1 MALGTL
7 LTATVKGE
15 REGTAVVNI
24 LVDAP
29 SSSVQ
34 EITLNSLKITYEGDG
49 DGLFDMVLQPSS
61 CTIGIEVDRAKDTW
75 LDTFLNG
82 IIGNENEYFIEV
94 LRNGSREWIG
104 KVLLDISEIE
114 DSPIYTYN
122 MTATCGLGTL
132 KDFDFDFALN
142 PANGTYLVVGEVLRK
157 ALLPTYTDVAYS
169 ASDNYITSMCNF
181 FEQEQL
187 SLIGTKCPLEI
198 NRIARVSLIE
208 DVEENEPLNCADV
221 IERILRPFGVRI
233 RMQLGRWFLVNPI
246 AYTQPLVYAYNY
258 GNRDY
263 SLGPLS
269 VGYNAHETNL
279 DGSNNIDTISGN
291 TFTYKPALVRVDVK
305 YKPESKIV
313 LQKAYNT
320 SVFYPNFDVKDLDTN
335 PIKISGKVQYEV
347 PRIFNGITNAVNGTV
362 RLTFIVKALAGA
374 TEKYRLDYTSQSSF
388 YWTTNLNSVC
398 VYDFSPVT
406 DSRAVDEQSLS
417 IDMPILV
424 DTSITNLSFE
434 IYVNN
439 LATSC
444 SQALDWGCTLVAE
457 QLFDNGTYEDDIAY
471 TTDNTVL
478 TNNSVYKEYEIYHGD
493 NANSLVLSA
502 FQSKSAPAAVWSNSV
517 GWLLDYDP
525 ITTSIPIGQLLSKQ
539 IMNFGR
545 VANKTYQC
553 TLYYGN
559 SLTMFNTLVY
569 GAEKYFINSGEFDY
583 KTNDFTGD
591 IIQLNP
597 ILTGSSSTTG
607 KPFRSGIDRLRSQ
620 VGQIDRNI
628 GDINVG
634 IGRTNGVV
642 RDLIDRVTIIEG
654 MLTNVQPLLSNMI
667 NLDESYTPGTAVPL
681 NITINQDGSYTI
693 TTG

>member
-7 LTATVKGE
+7 FTATVKGE

-24 LVDAP
+24 LVDSP

-61 CTIGIEVDRAKDTW
+61 CTIGIEVDRARDTF

-104 KVLLDISEIE
+104 KVLLDIAEIE

-132 KDFDFDFALN
+132 KDYDFDFALN

-169 ASDNYITSMCNF
+169 ASTVYISSMVNM
-181 FEQEQL
+181 FEDSNKVL
-187 SLIGTKCPLEI
+187 AGSRCPLEFT
-198 NRIARVSLIE
+198 RIARVSLIE
-208 DVEENEPLNCADV
+208 DVEENEPLTCADV

-246 AYTQPLVYAYNY
+246 AYSQTLVNVYNY
-258 GNRDY
+258 GNQDY

-269 VGYNAHETNL
+269 VSYSAHETNL

-305 YKPESKIV
+305 YKPESKFV

-320 SVFYPNFDVKDLDTN
+320 DVYYPNFDVRDLDTN

-347 PRIFNGITNAVNGTV
+347 PRIFNGVTNAVNGTV

-398 VYDFSPVT
+398 IYDFSPVT
-406 DSRAVDEQSLS
+406 DARAVDEQS
-417 IDMPILV
+417 INVDMPILV
-424 DTSITNLSFE
+424 DSSITNLSFE

-478 TNNSVYKEYEIYHGD
+478 TNNSVYKEYEIFHGD

-502 FQSKSAPAAVWSNSV
+502 FQAKSSPGAVWANSS
-517 GWLLDYDP
+517 GWVLDYSP
-525 ITTSIPIGQLLSKQ
+525 ISPVPIGQLLSKQ

-569 GAEKYFINSGEFDY
+569 GTEKYFINSGEFDY

-591 IIQLNP
+591 IIQLNL
-597 ILTGSSSTTG
+597 ILTGSSSSTG
-607 KPFRSGIDRLRSQ
+607 TPYRSGIDRLRGQ
-620 VGQIDRNI
+620 VQDVVRNVADIDTKL
-628 GDINVG
+628 G
-634 IGRTNGVV
+634 IGLAEIRKITGRLQFVENALTRT
-642 RDLIDRVTIIEG
+642 
-654 MLTNVQPLLSNMI
+654 QPLMVDV
-667 NLDESYTPGTAVPL
+667 LDFGESYTPGTPV
-681 NITINQDGSYTI
+681 NVKIQINPDGTYTL

>member
-7 LTATVKGE
+7 FTATVKGE

-29 SSSVQ
+29 TSSVQ

-61 CTIGIEVDRAKDTW
+61 CTIGIEVDRARDTF

-104 KVLLDISEIE
+104 KVLLDIAEIE

-132 KDFDFDFALN
+132 KDYDFDFALN

-169 ASDNYITSMCNF
+169 ASTVYISSMVNM
-181 FEQEQL
+181 FEDSNKVL
-187 SLIGTKCPLEI
+187 AGSRCPLEFT
-198 NRIARVSLIE
+198 RVARVSLIE
-208 DVEENEPLNCADV
+208 DVEENEPLTCADV

-246 AYTQPLVYAYNY
+246 AYSQTLVNVYNY
-258 GNRDY
+258 GNQDY

-269 VGYNAHETNL
+269 VSYSAHETNI
-279 DGSNNIDTISGN
+279 DGANNIDTISGN

-305 YKPESKIV
+305 YKPESKFV

-320 SVFYPNFDVKDLDTN
+320 DVFYPNFDVRDLDTN

-347 PRIFNGITNAVNGTV
+347 PRIFNGVTNTVNGTV

-398 VYDFSPVT
+398 IYDFSPVT
-406 DSRAVDEQSLS
+406 DARAVDEQSIS
-417 IDMPILV
+417 VDMPILV
-424 DTSITNLSFE
+424 DSSITNLSFE

-502 FQSKSAPAAVWSNSV
+502 FQTKSSPGAVWANSS
-517 GWLLDYDP
+517 GWVLDYSP
-525 ITTSIPIGQLLSKQ
+525 TSPVPIGQLLSKQ

-569 GAEKYFINSGEFDY
+569 GTEKYFINSGEFDY

-597 ILTGSSSTTG
+597 ILTGSISGTG
-607 KPFRSGIDRLRSQ
+607 TPYRGGIDRLRGQ
-620 VGQIDRNI
+620 VQDVVRNV
-628 GDINVG
+628 GDIDTKLG
-634 IGRTNGVV
+634 IGLAEIRKITGRLQFVENALTRT
-642 RDLIDRVTIIEG
+642 
-654 MLTNVQPLLSNMI
+654 QPLMVDV
-667 NLDESYTPGTAVPL
+667 LDFGESYTPGTPV
-681 NITINQDGSYTI
+681 NVKIQINPDGTYTL